1 MKNLITVCLLLFYF
15 YSGSQTYQPTWES
28 LDKRPT
34 PQWFKDS
41 KFGIFIHWGVYA
53 VPGWSTKGNYAEW
66 YQQGLQTTDTAR
78 QRFHKAKFGDR
89 TYYDLAN
96 DFKAE
101 LYNPDDWAKLFERS
115 GAKYIVLT
123 SKHHDGFTLWPNQNA
138 NKTWGFPWNAKDIG
152 PKRDLLGDL
161 FKAVRKTSVHAG
173 MYYSLYEWFN
183 PLWKADPKK
192 YAADHMWPQMTELI
206 NTYQPDVFWT
216 DGDWDAPAETW
227 KSKEFLAWLFN
238 ESPVKDK
245 VIVNDRWGSGVRFNH
260 GGIYT
265 PEYQPDLD
273 FEDHDWE
280 ESRGM
285 GYSYG
290 YNREEDAWDYNSTQS
305 LIIALIDKV
314 SRGGNFLLDIG
325 PDEHGKI
332 PPIMQE
338 RLLEMGDWLN
348 INGEAIYNTRR
359 WKTTVQWSEG
369 RRDYKG
375 GNAHITGDWKT
386 GGDIMLKLTVDP
398 DPGYAVKEFFYTY
411 NPTTNVLYAIFP
423 KYPDNKKLVLKDIT
437 LPAGTK
443 ISFLSTKENLQW
455 KQAGTGVEISLPD
468 YNPNKIKSP
477 YAFAIKIENFG
488 RFAAKPKIKVEYKPG
503 GLKPT
508 ISMSSDVSAVIHYT
522 IDGTD
527 PSKSAVIYKG
537 PFVPNE
543 SVTIRAIAVSPAMPV
558 APVGEMLSFLP
569 SAETVMEAKIYEWK
583 NAIKLSA
590 PKPGLSYKYFEPT
603 GKINLNSITGI
614 PVTSGVAEVISHRL
628 KKRTDKFALEF
639 TGYIKIEK
647 DGIYTFFADSDD
659 GSMVYVDD
667 EAIVNNDG
675 DHGNVEKNG
684 KAALK
689 KGFHKIKVLYFD
701 SGGGNSLKVSM
712 QKEGE
717 AKMEIPKE
725 LLFH

>member
-1 MKNLITVCLLLFYF
+1 MKKFSAFCLLCLTINL
-15 YSGSQTYQPTWES
+15 SAQTYQPNWES

-53 VPGWSTKGNYAEW
+53 VPGWSTKGSYAEW

-78 QRFHKAKFGDR
+78 QKFHKAKFGNR

-101 LYNPDDWAKLFERS
+101 LFNPEDWAKLFERS

-123 SKHHDGFTLWPNQNA
+123 SKHHDGFTLWPNENA
-138 NKTWGFPWNAKDIG
+138 NKTWGFKWNAVDIG
-152 PKRDLLGDL
+152 PKRDLIGDL

-183 PLWKADPKK
+183 PLWKSDPKK
-192 YAADHMWPQMTELI
+192 YATEHVWPQMKELI
-206 NTYQPDVFWT
+206 NNYQPEVFWT

-227 KSKEFLAWLFN
+227 KSQEFLAWLYN

-245 VIVNDRWGSGVRFNH
+245 VIVNDRWGAGIRFNH

-265 PEYQPDLD
+265 PEYQPNLD

-332 PPIMQE
+332 PPIMQD
-338 RLLEMGDWLN
+338 RLLQMGEWLN
-348 INGEAIYNTRR
+348 VNGEAIYNTRR
-359 WKTTVQWSEG
+359 WKMPFQWSEG

-375 GNAHITGDWKT
+375 NNEHIAGDWKT

-398 DPGYAVKEFFYTY
+398 DPGYAVKEVFYTY
-411 NPTTNVLYAIFP
+411 NPTSNDLFAIFP
-423 KYPDNKKLVLKDIT
+423 KYPDNRKLVLKDVT
-437 LPAGTK
+437 LPTVAK

-455 KQAGTGVEISLPD
+455 EQAGANIEISLPE
-468 YNPNKIKSP
+468 YNPNKITSP
-477 YAFAIKIENFG
+477 YAYVVKIENFG
-488 RFAAKPKIKVEYKPG
+488 KFASKPEIKTDYSRNVM
-503 GLKPT
+503 KPT
-508 ISMSSDVSAVIHYT
+508 VIMNADMANVIYYT
-522 IDGTD
+522 IDGAD
-527 PSKSAVIYKG
+527 PDQLSILYKG
-537 PFVPNE
+537 PFMAE
-543 SVTIRAIAVSPAMPV
+543 KTATIKAIAMMGGS
-558 APVGEMLSFLP
+558 EQIP
-569 SAETVMEAKIYEWK
+569 SSISTKEIKTYEWM
-583 NAIKLSA
+583 NAIKVSK
-590 PKPGLSYKYFEPT
+590 PKPGITYKYFEPT
-603 GKINLNSITGI
+603 GKIDLSSINSNPTSTGI
-614 PVTSGVAEVISHRL
+614 ADIISNN
-628 KKRTDKFALEF
+628 KKQRTDKFAFEF
-639 TGYIKIEK
+639 TGYIKVEK
-647 DGIYTFFADSDD
+647 DGIYTFFTDSDD
-659 GSMVYVDD
+659 GSMLYIDD
-667 EAIVNNDG
+667 EEIVNNDG
-675 DHGNVEKNG
+675 DHGSVEKNG

-689 KGFHKIKVLYFD
+689 KGYHKIKVLYFD
-701 SGGGNSLKVSM
+701 SGGGNSLKVSV
-712 QKEGE
+712 QPEGGKKEV
-717 AKMEIPKE
+717 IPTA

>member
-1 MKNLITVCLLLFYF
+1 MKKLIGLLFLF
-15 YSGSQTYQPTWES
+15 STDAVLAQVYQPQWES
-28 LDKRPT
+28 LDTRPT

-66 YQQGLQTTDTAR
+66 YQQGLQTTDSAR
-78 QRFHKAKFGDR
+78 KKFHNSKFGNR

-101 LYNPDDWAKLFERS
+101 LYNPDDWAKLFEKS

-138 NKTWGFPWNAKDIG
+138 NKTWGFPWNAKDVG

-183 PLWKADPKK
+183 PLWKSDPKK
-192 YAADHMWPQMTELI
+192 YAAEHVWPQMKELI
-206 NTYQPDVFWT
+206 NNYEPDVFWT

-227 KSKEFLAWLFN
+227 RSQEFLAWLFN
-238 ESPVKDK
+238 ESPVKNSI
-245 VIVNDRWGSGVRFNH
+245 VVNDRWGSGVRFNH

-273 FEDHDWE
+273 FENHDWE

-290 YNREEDAWDYNSTQS
+290 YNREEDAWDYNSAQS
-305 LIIALIDKV
+305 LVIALIDKV

-338 RLLEMGDWLN
+338 RLLQMGEWLN

-359 WKTTVQWSEG
+359 WKTPFQWSEG

-375 GNAHITGDWKT
+375 GNEHLSGDWKT

-398 DPGYAVKEFFYTY
+398 DPGFAVKEVFYTY
-411 NPTTNVLYAIFP
+411 NPGTNSLYAIFP
-423 KYPDNKKLVLKDIT
+423 KYPDNKKLVLKDIL
-437 LPAGTK
+437 LPAGTP
-443 ISFLSTKENLQW
+443 ISLLSTKENLSW
-455 KQAGTGVEISLPD
+455 KQIGNNIEISLAE

-477 YAFAIKIENFG
+477 YAFAVKIG
-488 RFAAKPKIKVEYKPG
+488 SYGKFASKPSIQLEYKPG
-503 GLKPT
+503 ELKPT
-508 ISMSSDVSAVIHYT
+508 VTINADKGAIIVYTTDGTNPGKAAAAYTGPFMADKSYT
-522 IDGTD
+522 I
-527 PSKSAVIYKG
+527 K
-537 PFVPNE
+537 
-543 SVTIRAIAVSPAMPV
+543 AIALSPVEFP
-558 APVGEMLSFLP
+558 GTIP
-569 SAETVMEAKIYEWK
+569 SSIVTEEVKVYEWK
-583 NAIKLSA
+583 MAVKTTRLQAGIA
-590 PKPGLSYKYFEPT
+590 YKYYEPV
-603 GKINLNSITGI
+603 GKIDINSVNGTVVASGITNI
-614 PVTSGVAEVISHRL
+614 ISNDK
-628 KKRTDKFALEF
+628 KKRTDKFAFEF
-639 TGYIKIEK
+639 TGYVKIEK
-647 DGIYTFFADSDD
+647 DGIYTFFTESDD
-659 GSMVYVDD
+659 GSKLFIDD
-667 EAIVNNDG
+667 EETVNNDG

-689 KGFHKIKVLYFD
+689 KGFHKIKVIYFD
-701 SGGGNSLKVSM
+701 SGGGNSLKVSL
-712 QKEGE
+712 QPEGGKKEV
-717 AKMEIPKE
+717 IPAT

>member
-1 MKNLITVCLLLFYF
+1 MKNLIAFCLLAFTFQL
-15 YSGSQTYQPTWES
+15 SAQTYQPNWES

-34 PQWFKDS
+34 PKWFKDS

-53 VPGWSTKGNYAEW
+53 VPGWSPKGTYAEW

-78 QRFHKAKFGDR
+78 QKFHKAKFGNR

-101 LYNPDDWAKLFERS
+101 LYNPDEWAKLFEAS

-123 SKHHDGFTLWPNQNA
+123 SKHHDGFTLWPNENA

-161 FKAVRKTSVHAG
+161 FTSVRKTSVRAG

-192 YAADHMWPQMTELI
+192 YATEHVWPQMKELI

-227 KSKEFLAWLFN
+227 RSQEFLAWLYN
-238 ESPVKDK
+238 ESPVKEK
-245 VIVNDRWGSGVRFNH
+245 IIVNDRWGSGVRFNH

-265 PEYQPDLD
+265 PEYQPNLD
-273 FEDHDWE
+273 FENHDWE

-285 GYSYG
+285 GHSYG
-290 YNREEDAWDYNSTQS
+290 YNREEDSWDYNSTQS

-338 RLLEMGDWLN
+338 RLLEMGEWLN

-359 WKTTVQWSEG
+359 WKTASQWSDG
-369 RRDYKG
+369 KK
-375 GNAHITGDWKT
+375 DWK
-386 GGDIMLKLTVDP
+386 GKGDVMLKLTVDP
-398 DPGYAVKEFFYTY
+398 DPGYAVKEVFYTY
-411 NPTTNVLYAIFP
+411 NQTSNSLYAIFP
-423 KYPDNKKLVLKDIT
+423 KYPDNRKLILKDIT

-443 ISFLSTKENLQW
+443 VSFLSAKENLKW
-455 KQAGTGVEISLPD
+455 KQSGKDIEISLPE
-468 YNPNKIKSP
+468 YNPNKIKAP
-477 YAFAIKIENFG
+477 YAYAVKIEGFGKFVSKPQIKIDS
-488 RFAAKPKIKVEYKPG
+488 KPG
-503 GLKPT
+503 ELKPT
-508 ISMSSDVSAVIHYT
+508 VTMIADMSTTIHFTTDGSEPSQTSQQYT
-522 IDGTD
+522 
-527 PSKSAVIYKG
+527 G
-537 PFVPNE
+537 PFVQEKNITIKAVAYPAAE
-543 SVTIRAIAVSPAMPV
+543 FPSVI
-558 APVGEMLSFLP
+558 P
-569 SAETVMEAKIYEWK
+569 SSVITQEIKVYKWK
-583 NAIKLSA
+583 NSFKV
-590 PKPGLSYKYFEPT
+590 KPQPGISYKYFEPT
-603 GKINLNSITGI
+603 GKIDLNSINNNPTA
-614 PVTSGVAEVISHRL
+614 TGVADIISHQN

-639 TGYIKIEK
+639 TGYIRIYK
-647 DGIYTFFADSDD
+647 DAIYTFFTDSDD
-659 GSMVYVDD
+659 GSMLYIDD
-667 EAIVNNDG
+667 EEIVNNDG
-675 DHGNVEKNG
+675 DHGNVEKSG

-701 SGGGNSLKVSM
+701 SGGGNSLRVLM
-712 QKEGE
+712 QPEGGKKEL
-717 AKMEIPKE
+717 IPAA

>member
-1 MKNLITVCLLLFYF
+1 MKKIIAGLFY
-15 YSGSQTYQPTWES
+15 SLIVVGAASQTYQANWES

-78 QRFHKAKFGDR
+78 QKFHKAKFGDR
-89 TYYDLAN
+89 SYYDLAN

-101 LYNPDDWAKLFERS
+101 LYNPDDWAKVFERS

-123 SKHHDGFTLWPNQNA
+123 SKHHDGFTLWPNQIA
-138 NKTWGFPWNAKDIG
+138 NNTWGFKWNAMEVG
-152 PKRDLLGDL
+152 PQRDLLGDL
-161 FKAVRKTSVHAG
+161 FKAVRKTSVRAG

-183 PLWKADPKK
+183 PLWRSDPKK
-192 YAADHMWPQMTELI
+192 YAAEHVWPQMKELI
-206 NTYQPDVFWT
+206 NNYQPDVFWT

-227 KSKEFLAWLFN
+227 KSQEFLTWLFN
-238 ESPVKDK
+238 ESPVKNK

-305 LIIALIDKV
+305 LVIALIDKV

-338 RLLEMGDWLN
+338 RLLEMGEWMKL
-348 INGEAIYNTRR
+348 NGEAIYNTRR
-359 WKTTVQWSEG
+359 WKIPFQWSEG

-375 GNAHITGDWKT
+375 TNEYITGDWKT

-398 DPGYAVKEFFYTY
+398 DPGYAVKEIFFTY
-411 NPTTNVLYAIFP
+411 NPIANSLYAIFP
-423 KYPDNKKLVLKDIT
+423 KYPDEKKLIIKNT
-437 LPAGTK
+437 ELPAGTR
-443 ISFLSTKENLQW
+443 ISFLANNKTLSW
-455 KQAGTGVEISLPD
+455 KQQGTDVEIELPD
-468 YNPNKIKSP
+468 YSPNKIKAP
-477 YAFAIKIENFG
+477 YAFAVKIENFG
-488 RFAAKPKIKVEYKPG
+488 SFASKPVIKTDYSKDPMR
-503 GLKPT
+503 P
-508 ISMSSDVSAVIHYT
+508 AVILSADMGTEVYYT
-522 IDGTD
+522 TDGSD
-527 PSKSAVIYKG
+527 PSLNTSKYTG
-537 PFVPNE
+537 PFVMNQ
-543 SVTIRAIAVSPAMPV
+543 SGIIKAIAIMPAVGVSPPVMSNVLNSSIVAMPV
-558 APVGEMLSFLP
+558 KVYG
-569 SAETVMEAKIYEWK
+569 WK
-583 NAIKLSA
+583 KALAVKKLS
-590 PKPGLSYKYFEPT
+590 PGINYKYFEP
-603 GKINLNSITGI
+603 GSNEEISFNSLEKSPSATGI
-614 PVTSGVAEVISHRL
+614 ADNISLAL
-628 KKRTDKFALEF
+628 KKRVDRFAFEF

-647 DGIYTFFADSDD
+647 DGIYNFYLESDD
-659 GSMVYVDD
+659 GSRLYIDD
-667 EAIVNNDG
+667 ELVVDNG
-675 DHGNVEKNG
+675 GYHGTVEKDG

-689 KGFHKIKVLYFD
+689 KGYHKIRIIYFD
-701 SGGGNSLKVSM
+701 AGGGNSLKASIES
-712 QKEGE
+712 EGG
-717 AKMEIPKE
+717 KKQE
-725 LLFH
+725 LTTLYH

>member
-1 MKNLITVCLLLFYF
+1 MKNFSAFCLLCLAINL
-15 YSGSQTYQPTWES
+15 SAQNYQPNWES

-41 KFGIFIHWGVYA
+41 KFGIFIHWGVYS
-53 VPGWSTKGNYAEW
+53 VPGWSTKGSYAEW

-78 QRFHKAKFGDR
+78 QKFHKAKFGNR

-101 LYNPDDWAKLFERS
+101 LFNPDDWAKLFEAS

-152 PKRDLLGDL
+152 PKRDLIGDL

-183 PLWKADPKK
+183 PLWKSDPKK
-192 YAADHMWPQMTELI
+192 YATEHVWPQMKELI
-206 NTYQPDVFWT
+206 NNYQPEVFWT

-227 KSKEFLAWLFN
+227 KSQEFLAWLYN

-245 VIVNDRWGSGVRFNH
+245 VIVNDRWGAGVRFNH

-265 PEYQPDLD
+265 PEYQPNLD

-305 LIIALIDKV
+305 LVIALIDKV

-338 RLLEMGDWLN
+338 RLLEMGEWLD
-348 INGEAIYNTRR
+348 INGEAIYNTRK
-359 WKTTVQWSEG
+359 WKTPFQWSDG
-369 RRDYKG
+369 KK
-375 GNAHITGDWKT
+375 DWK
-386 GGDIMLKLTVDP
+386 GQGDFMLKLTVDP
-398 DPGYAVKEFFYTY
+398 APGYAVKEVFYTY
-411 NPTTNVLYAIFP
+411 NPTNNDLFAIFP
-423 KYPDNKKLVLKDIT
+423 KYPDNRKLVLKDVT
-437 LPAGTK
+437 LPVGAK
-443 ISFLSTKENLQW
+443 VSFLSTKENLQW
-455 KQAGTGVEISLPD
+455 KQSGANVEISLPE
-468 YNPNKIKSP
+468 YNPNKIRSP
-477 YAFAIKIENFG
+477 YSYVVKIENFG
-488 RFAAKPKIKVEYKPG
+488 RYASKPEIKTDYSKNTM
-503 GLKPT
+503 KPT
-508 ISMSSDVSAVIHYT
+508 VTINTDMATVIYYT
-522 IDGTD
+522 IDGTNPD
-527 PSKSAVIYKG
+527 RSSILYKG
-537 PFVPNE
+537 PFMAE
-543 SVTIRAIAVSPAMPV
+543 KTMTIKAVTMK
-558 APVGEMLSFLP
+558 GGLSASSQELIP
-569 SAETVMEAKIYEWK
+569 SAISTKEIKTYEWK
-583 NAIKLSA
+583 NAIKVSNA
-590 PKPGLSYKYFEPT
+590 KPGIAYRYFEPT
-603 GKINLNSITGI
+603 GKIDLSSINTNPASTGI
-614 PVTSGVAEVISHRL
+614 ADIISNN
-628 KKRTDKFALEF
+628 KKQRTDKFAFEF
-639 TGYIKIEK
+639 IGYIKIDK
-647 DGIYTFFADSDD
+647 DGIYTFFTDSDD
-659 GSMVYVDD
+659 GSMLYIDD
-667 EAIVNNDG
+667 EEIVNNDG

-689 KGFHKIKVLYFD
+689 KGYHKIKVLYFD

-712 QKEGE
+712 QPEGGKKE
-717 AKMEIPKE
+717 MIPAA